1 MKLIKL
7 CVICIPFLLSAAG
20 CAKPKSSDY
29 PIISPDKVV
38 AMWLF
43 DEDHKEIAYD
53 SSGNGHDGAL
63 MALTTRVPGKFGTA
77 LQFGGA
83 GDAVVVPDFGESVP
97 ASEVTVAAWIK
108 LEEIKNHDLF
118 SLVPIS
124 RVGHWRPDILDRFTV
139 HFPWNRPYPNM
150 IHWQFGGEQ
159 IWMHRPSETLGRW
172 EHWAFVCSASQKF
185 MKIYRNGSEVAW
197 YKSAGQ
203 YSPRIAD
210 LHIGGRPRDLLGG
223 TPGGTFGGIIDEF
236 AVFNVALNERE
247 IVSLMGGIQNAVTPM
262 EP

>member
-1 MKLIKL
+1 MKLHKL
-7 CVICIPFLLSAAG
+7 CVICIPFLLSATG

-29 PIISPDKVV
+29 PMISPDKVV

-43 DEDHKEIAYD
+43 DEDHKDIAYD

-63 MALTTRVPGKFGTA
+63 MVRTTRVPGKFGTA
-77 LQFGGA
+77 LHFGGQ
-83 GDAVVVPDFGESVP
+83 GDAVVIPDFGESVP

-118 SLVPIS
+118 SLVPLN
-124 RVGHWRPDILDRFTV
+124 RPGHRSGRLVDRFTV
-139 HFPWNRPYPNM
+139 HFPWNRPHPNT

-172 EHWAFVCSASQKF
+172 EHWAFVCSARRNF

-203 YSPRIAD
+203 YSPRSGD
-210 LHIGGRPRDLLGG
+210 LHIGGRPKSFIFND
-223 TPGGTFGGIIDEF
+223 PGDTFGGIIDEF

-247 IVSLMGGIQNAVTPM
+247 IVALMGGIRNTISPKK
-262 EP
+262 P